1 MTNLL
6 NMFSSSRFGSVGVIS
21 MSSVLILA
29 LKLGG
34 EGGQLFLRSS
44 FRRSIDH
51 KSFTFTCIT
60 PCYLVALVSLLKYF
74 QPKASL
80 LCHLS
85 VCKSSRG
92 GRQLFPHFP
101 RLHNAQ
107 HTVLEAAEPIHAD
120 NARML
125 GLDSSASHQWH
136 MVHSQRRLSSLQPFS
151 TPTTAFSLKTKP
163 RINYL
168 SKLSAQSYFL

>member
-1 MTNLL
+1 MASCFLAVL
-6 NMFSSSRFGSVGVIS
+6 SVA
-21 MSSVLILA
+21 VLDHT
-29 LKLGG
+29 
-34 EGGQLFLRSS
+34 S
-44 FRRSIDH
+44 FP
-51 KSFTFTCIT
+51 FTCIT
-60 PCYLVALVSLLKYF
+60 PCCLVTLVSLVKYF
-74 QPKASL
+74 QPKTSL

-107 HTVLEAAEPIHAD
+107 HTVLETAEPIHAD